1 MNELITGLV
10 KKVGLDE
17 ETAKKV
23 VSFLQENASQVPQWL
38 ASSGLANKVPD
49 SIKSK
54 LPGGLGNL
62 F

>member
-1 MNELITGLV
+1 MNELINGLI

-23 VSFLQENASQVPQWL
+23 MAFLQENASQVPQWL
-38 ASSGLANKVPD
+38 ASSGLGDKVPD

-54 LPGGLGNL
+54 LPGGLGKL